1 MTIPS
6 DELRRKWRT
15 DPDFVARHEE
25 IAPEMALAFE
35 LADARRAAGLTQAQL
50 AERMDT
56 TQSTVARWEKG
67 AQEPSIP
74 QPAQVR
80 PRGRPPRQGGARARI
95 GLRPSRQPRAAC
107 IRAAPAR

>member
-1 MTIPS
+1 MTIPF

-67 AQEPSIP
+67 AQEPSIRSLRKF
-74 QPAQVR
+74 AHAV
-80 PRGRPPRQGGARARI
+80 GRRVKVELVPE
-95 GLRPSRQPRAAC
+95 
-107 IRAAPAR
+107 